1 VGLSGLQDRRITNLS
16 GGQAQRAALARAMVK
31 RPAVLL
37 LDEPLGALDLR
48 LRRQMQDELARLK
61 GNTGTTF
68 VHVTHDQE
76 EACAIADRI
85 AVMDRG
91 CVIQVDTPMALF
103 SSPRTS
109 YVAEFIDAGT
119 IVRGASERRGDVI
132 ELTNEGICVK
142 GPAPSWLN
150 GSGSVAAVLAPQRI
164 NVEVLPAEASPEAAG
179 ADRAH
184 GEVQRVVFTGSL
196 FDVYVRV
203 RDDLEVRA
211 ALSLG
216 EVGRLG
222 DALAP
227 GTLVNLSWSPDD
239 VIFVEDVDPVIDE
252 PMAEQTQP
260 VPVS

>member
-1 VGLSGLQDRRITNLS
+1 
-16 GGQAQRAALARAMVK
+16 
-31 RPAVLL
+31 
-37 LDEPLGALDLR
+37 
-48 LRRQMQDELARLK
+48 
-61 GNTGTTF
+61 
-68 VHVTHDQE
+68 
-76 EACAIADRI
+76 
-85 AVMDRG
+85 
-91 CVIQVDTPMALF
+91 
-103 SSPRTS
+103 
-109 YVAEFIDAGT
+109 
-119 IVRGASERRGDVI
+119 
-132 ELTNEGICVK
+132 
-142 GPAPSWLN
+142 
-150 GSGSVAAVLAPQRI
+150 
-164 NVEVLPAEASPEAAG
+164 
-179 ADRAH
+179 
-184 GEVQRVVFTGSL
+184 VQRVVFTGSL